1 MTDYNKVLRS
11 FIKFQK
17 EAGWHLVSA
26 TDGEDRFNLGQYTSD
41 RPFATAAAEWATAAE
56 EGTLSFTRDGHRIT
70 AYTII
75 GNEASATIYDFGHAD
90 DIPSGILKDFDDAWT
105 AWMNKWDE
113 LEA

>member
-11 FIKFQK
+11 FIKLQK

-26 TDGEDRFNLGQYTSD
+26 TDGEDRINNPS
-41 RPFATAAAEWATAAE
+41 AAEAAEWATQAE

-70 AYTII
+70 AYTTI
-75 GNEASATIYDFGHAD
+75 GNEASATIYDFGHD
-90 DIPSGILKDFDDAWT
+90 HIPTKIIKDFDGAWT
-105 AWMNKWDE
+105 AWMDKWDA